1 MDWIDEKLDGIKKRL
16 LATSLRQSLVVYSIV
31 AIVIVMIAYVCTMQI
46 CKSWEQQVRI
56 KYTGIKYTGINYT
69 GITGNSLNSL
79 ETDMSIDKIDGG
91 MDKILIRVLI
101 LVKQY
106 SIVLYSIMAII
117 VVVNMFYRSRLQV
130 PIALL
135 LEEANYIKRND
146 LSFDC
151 QYNSRDEMGAVCH
164 SFDSMRIQLL
174 KNQQVIW
181 GMMEDQRKLNA
192 VFAHDIRTPLT
203 VMKGYVELLIKF
215 YPVGKISEEKL
226 LTTLELMKGQV
237 ERIYTFSESMKEI
250 QTFESMQIKQKDLEI
265 NSLIAKLKDM
275 VVGLE
280 QVSNLSFT
288 VQTTGIQGCF
298 YYDEQVV
305 LEVIEN
311 MISNAISYAK
321 SNVDIVISV
330 EADYLNVY
338 IRDDGKGFAKED
350 LYKALEPY
358 YTARESDNHNGLGL
372 SICKLL
378 CEKHGGGISLANSTK
393 GGAVVSASFY
403 IK

>member
-31 AIVIVMIAYVCTMQI
+31 AIVIVIIAYVCTLQI

-56 KYTGIKYTGINYT
+56 KYSGINHT

-91 MDKILIRVLI
+91 MDKFLIRVLI

-146 LSFDC
+146 LSLDC

-250 QTFESMQIKQKDLEI
+250 QAFESMQIKQRDLEI

-288 VQTTGIQGCF
+288 VQTTGVQGCF

-321 SNVDIVISV
+321 SYVDIVISV
-330 EADYLNVY
+330 EDDYLNVY
-338 IRDDGKGFAKED
+338 IRDDGKGFEKEE

-378 CEKHGGGISLANSTK
+378 CKKHGGGISLANSTK

>member
-1 MDWIDEKLDGIKKRL
+1 MDWIDEKLEGIKKKL
-16 LATSLRQSLVVYSIV
+16 LSTSLRQSLMVYSIV
-31 AIVIVMIAYVCTMQI
+31 AIVIVIIAYVCTLQF

-56 KYTGIKYTGINYT
+56 KYVGIMGS
-69 GITGNSLNSL
+69 SLNSL
-79 ETDMSIDKIDGG
+79 ETEMAIDEIDDG
-91 MDKILIRVLI
+91 MDKILIGALI

-117 VVVNMFYRSRLQV
+117 VVVNLFYKSRLQV

-135 LEEANYIKRND
+135 LEEVNYIKRND

-151 QYNSRDEMGAVCH
+151 RYNSRDEMGEVCH

-174 KNQQVIW
+174 KNQQIIW

-192 VFAHDIRTPLT
+192 VFSHDIRTPLT
-203 VMKGYVELLIKF
+203 VMKGYVELLIKY

-237 ERIYTFSESMKEI
+237 ERIYTFSETMKEI
-250 QTFESMQIKQKDLEI
+250 QAFESMQIRQKNLEI

-280 QVSNLSFT
+280 QESNISFT
-288 VQTTGIQGCF
+288 VQTADIQGWF
-298 YYDEQVV
+298 YYDEHVV
-305 LEVIEN
+305 LEVMEN
-311 MISNAISYAK
+311 IISNAISYAK
-321 SNVDIVISV
+321 RYVDIMISV
-330 EADYLNVY
+330 EDDYLNVY
-338 IRDDGKGFAKED
+338 IRDDGKGFAAEE
-350 LYKALEPY
+350 LYKAMEPY

-378 CEKHGGGISLANSTK
+378 CEKHGGGISITNSTK